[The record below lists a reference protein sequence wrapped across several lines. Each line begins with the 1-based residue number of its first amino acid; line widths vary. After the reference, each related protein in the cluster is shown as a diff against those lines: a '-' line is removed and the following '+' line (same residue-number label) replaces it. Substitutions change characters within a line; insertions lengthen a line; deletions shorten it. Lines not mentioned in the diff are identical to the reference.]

1 MEGWVCINMDLT
13 RNWTL
18 ATSNLMGWVDVTSFL
33 ETLKVEDT
41 ETRRNALIGRHETG
55 SSSALTGDLWR
66 IILER
71 LPVLALGQAA
81 CVCRLWRS
89 IAADP
94 EVLAA
99 AFRTPWRLK
108 EVVGRPLSSS
118 FWRGQLGQ
126 FVISHTLQRT
136 DTIAGLAVK
145 YRVQVILL
153 IRLRNSIRHLYLS
166 GVDPRTG
173 TEKRCV

>member
-1 MEGWVCINMDLT
+1 M
-13 RNWTL
+13 
-18 ATSNLMGWVDVTSFL
+18 TSFL
-33 ETLKVEDT
+33 ETLKVDDT
-41 ETRRNALIGRHETG
+41 ETRRNALIGRQETS

-81 CVCRLWRS
+81 CVCRLWHS

-99 AFRTPWRLK
+99 AFRIPWRLK

-153 IRLRNSIRHLYLS
+153 IRLRILIRDLYLS

-173 TEKRCV
+173 TEKRCI